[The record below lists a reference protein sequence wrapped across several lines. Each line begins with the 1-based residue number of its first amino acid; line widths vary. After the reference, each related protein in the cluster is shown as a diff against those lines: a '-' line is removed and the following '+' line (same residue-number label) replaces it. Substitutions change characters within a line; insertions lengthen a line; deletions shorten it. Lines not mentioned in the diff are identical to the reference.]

1 MTSRS
6 SSIAPGTTRIRARDL
21 AVVVKSPSGW
31 RISETTIPDAQQ
43 AVHLYKSHG
52 RFKTL
57 VDGKSTRFLKGMRS
71 PDGRAL
77 GARIAVLPDG
87 KKLNAGFS
95 LFAKNLRFHDED
107 TDAHWDVMFENPAG
121 FRYLYDV
128 NKIAR
133 SKKHKTHVVD
143 EFARV
148 FPLLKRN
155 VLKALREKTDDVYPT
170 ALFTLIKTYMR
181 VGNEIYY
188 RAHHHRGLTTLQKQ
202 NIRIQGND
210 VVFDYLAKDGV
221 PVKLRVRFPDVYIRR
236 LSDRLEARK
245 PGEYVFSHES
255 DPRRPLDGKDIKKAI
270 KAYCGKAFYPHI
282 VRSYYA
288 DTEVKKFFRT
298 HRTATKDEVYGLL
311 IKIASKLGHKRYDKK
326 EHEWVESPKV
336 TVNNYIRPEFVERL
350 HRYYS

>member
-1 MTSRS
+1 MKKPTKPLP
-6 SSIAPGTTRIRARDL
+6 PGTIRLRTRDL
-21 AVVVKSPSGW
+21 VAVMKTPSGW
-31 RISETTIPDAQQ
+31 KATEEKFPDALH
-43 AVHLYKSHG
+43 AVHLYRSHG
-52 RFKTL
+52 RFRSL
-57 VDGKSTRFLKGMRS
+57 VDARNPNFLKGLRAV
-71 PDGRAL
+71 DGRAL

-87 KKLNAGFS
+87 KKLNAAFS

-121 FRYLYDV
+121 FRYLYEV

-155 VLKALREKTDDVYPT
+155 VLKALKEGTGDVFPA
-170 ALFTLIKTYMR
+170 ALLTLMKTYMR

-188 RAHHHRGLTTLQKQ
+188 KAHHHKGLTTLQKQ
-202 NIRIQGND
+202 NIRIRGNE
-210 VVFDYLAKDGV
+210 VVFDYVAKDGV
-221 PVKLRVRFPDVYIRR
+221 PVKLRVRFPDIYIRMLSER
-236 LSDRLEARK
+236 LRSRRSDDF
-245 PGEYVFSHES
+245 VFSHES
-255 DPRRPLDGKDIKKAI
+255 DPRRPLGGKDIKKAI
-270 KAYCGKAFYPHI
+270 EVYCGTAFYPHI

-288 DTEVKKFFRT
+288 DTEVKKFFNS
-298 HRTATKDEVYGLL
+298 HRTATKSEVFDLL

>member
-1 MTSRS
+1 MTIRS
-6 SSIAPGTTRIRARDL
+6 KPLPPGTARIRTRDL
-21 AVVVKSPSGW
+21 ATVVMTPSGW
-31 RISETTIPDAQQ
+31 KLSEPGFPDARH

-57 VDGKSTRFLKGMRS
+57 VDAKNPRFLKGMRA

-87 KKLNAGFS
+87 KRLNAGFS

-121 FRYLYDV
+121 FRYLYEV

-133 SKKHKTHVVD
+133 SKKRKTHVVD

-155 VLKALREKTDDVYPT
+155 VLKALKEGTDDVYPT

-188 RAHHHRGLTTLQKQ
+188 NAHHHKGLTTLQKQ
-202 NIRIQGND
+202 NILIQGNE
-210 VVFDYLAKDGV
+210 VVFDYVAKDGV
-221 PVKLRVRFPDVYIRR
+221 PVKLQVRFPDVYIRR
-236 LSDRLEARK
+236 LSDRLAPRK
-245 PGEYVFSHES
+245 ADDYVFSHES

-270 KAYCGKAFYPHI
+270 KTYCGKEFYPHI
-282 VRSYYA
+282 IRSYYA
-288 DTEVKKFFRT
+288 DTEVKKFFHT

-336 TVNNYIRPEFVERL
+336 TVNNYIRPEYVERL

>member
-1 MTSRS
+1 MKGRS
-6 SSIAPGTTRIRARDL
+6 PVLPPGTIRIRTRDL
-21 AVVVKSPSGW
+21 AAVVKTPSGW
-31 RISETTIPDAQQ
+31 KAADEKIPDALH

-57 VDGKSTRFLKGMRS
+57 VDARNPNFLKGMRAA
-71 PDGRAL
+71 DGRSL
-77 GARIAVLPDG
+77 GARIALLPDG
-87 KKLNAGFS
+87 RKLNAGFS

-121 FRYLYDV
+121 FRYLYEV

-133 SKKHKTHVVD
+133 AKRHKTHVVD

-148 FPLLKRN
+148 YPLLKRN
-155 VLKALREKTDDVYPT
+155 VLKALKENTGDVFPA
-170 ALFTLIKTYMR
+170 ALLTLMKTYMR

-188 RAHHHRGLTTLQKQ
+188 KAHHHKGLTTLQKR
-202 NIRIQGND
+202 NIRILGRD
-210 VVFDYLAKDGV
+210 VVFDYVAKDGV
-221 PVKLRVRFPDVYIRR
+221 PVKLQVRFPEAYIRR
-236 LSDRLEARK
+236 LGERLQASKSED
-245 PGEYVFSHES
+245 YIFSHEA
-255 DPRRPLDGKDIKKAI
+255 DPRRPLDGQDLKKAI
-270 KAYCGKAFYPHI
+270 KTYCGKGFYPHI

-288 DTEVKKFFRT
+288 DTEVKKFFRS
-298 HRTATKDEVYGLL
+298 HRTATKAEVFDLL

>member
-1 MTSRS
+1 ML
-6 SSIAPGTTRIRARDL
+6 AEPGF
-21 AVVVKSPSGW
+21 
-31 RISETTIPDAQQ
+31 PDALH

-52 RFKTL
+52 RFKML
-57 VDGKSTRFLKGMRS
+57 VDAKNPRFLKGMRT
-71 PDGRAL
+71 PDGRVL

-95 LFAKNLRFHDED
+95 LFARNLRFHDED

-121 FRYLYDV
+121 FRYLYEV

-133 SKKHKTHVVD
+133 SKKRKTHIVD
-143 EFARV
+143 EFGRV

-155 VLKALREKTDDVYPT
+155 VMKALKEKADDVYPT

-188 RAHHHRGLTTLQKQ
+188 QAHHHKGLTTLQKR

-210 VVFDYLAKDGV
+210 VVFDYVAKDGV
-221 PVKLRVRFPDVYIRR
+221 PVKLQVHFPDVYIRR
-236 LSDRLEARK
+236 LTDRLEPRK
-245 PGEYVFSHES
+245 AGDYVFSHES

-270 KAYCGKAFYPHI
+270 KTYCGKEFYPHI
-282 VRSYYA
+282 IRSYYA

-298 HRTATKDEVYGLL
+298 HRTATKDEVYALL

>member
-1 MTSRS
+1 MTIQSK
-6 SSIAPGTTRIRARDL
+6 PLPTGTARIKAKDL
-21 AVVVKSPSGW
+21 AVVAMSPSGW
-31 RISETTIPDAQQ
+31 RIAEVAFPDALH
-43 AVHLYKSHG
+43 AVTLYKAHG
-52 RFKTL
+52 RFNIL
-57 VDGKSTRFLKGMRS
+57 VDAKNPRFLKGMSS
-71 PDGRAL
+71 PDGRPL

-121 FRYLYDV
+121 FRYLYEV

-155 VLKALREKTDDVYPT
+155 VLKALKEGSDDVFPAT
-170 ALFTLIKTYMR
+170 LLTLIKTYMR

-188 RAHHHRGLTTLQKQ
+188 KAHHHKGLTTLQKQ
-202 NIRIQGND
+202 NIRILGND
-210 VVFDYLAKDGV
+210 VVFDYVAKDGV
-221 PVKLRVRFPDVYIRR
+221 PVKLDVRFPDVYIRKLSER
-236 LSDRLEARK
+236 LQHRKSDD
-245 PGEYVFSHES
+245 YVFSHES
-255 DPRRPLDGKDIKKAI
+255 EPRHPLDGKDIKRAI
-270 KAYCGKAFYPHI
+270 KTYCGKEFYPHI

-298 HRTATKDEVYGLL
+298 HRTATKDEVYSLL

-326 EHEWVESPKV
+326 EHEWIESPKV

-350 HRYYS
+350 HRYYL